1 MLWGVACWCNASPIR
16 RQHDSNIRCIRGISL
31 GKTINLFWKI
41 IMELVL
47 ASVWAV
53 LSIILIDIVL
63 AGDNALVIGMAANKL
78 PPELRK
84 KAILWGTV
92 GAIGIRFASV
102 AALTYLL
109 MIPGLRLIGGAAL
122 LWIGWKLV
130 FDSGD
135 HEVEAKDTFWGAIST
150 IVVADAVMGID
161 NALGIAAA
169 ANGNWLFII
178 FGLLIS
184 VPIIIFGASLVSK
197 LLEKYP
203 DSVFVGSFV
212 LFAVAFQMAIKEP
225 LLQDWLAPLALWV
238 KSVLP
243 WAASVV
249 ITAVQYKKARM

>member
-1 MLWGVACWCNASPIR
+1 
-16 RQHDSNIRCIRGISL
+16 
-31 GKTINLFWKI
+31 
-41 IMELVL
+41 MELFTLQALWAFL
-47 ASVWAV
+47 A
-53 LSIILIDIVL
+53 IILIDIVL

-78 PPELRK
+78 PDHLRK
-84 KAILWGTV
+84 KAILWGTF
-92 GAIGIRFASV
+92 GAIAIRFASV

-130 FDSGD
+130 FNSDEHD
-135 HEVEAKDTFWGAIST
+135 VKAADTFWSAIGT

-169 ANGNWLFII
+169 ANGNFVLVIA
-178 FGLLIS
+178 GLLIS
-184 VPIIIFGASLVSK
+184 VPIILFGAGLVSK
-197 LLEKYP
+197 ILEKYP
-203 DSVFVGSFV
+203 NSVFVGSFV

-225 LLQDWLAPLALWV
+225 LLQDWLAPLASWV

-243 WAASVV
+243 WCAGLV

>member
-1 MLWGVACWCNASPIR
+1 
-16 RQHDSNIRCIRGISL
+16 
-31 GKTINLFWKI
+31 
-41 IMELVL
+41 MELFTLQALWAFL
-47 ASVWAV
+47 A
-53 LSIILIDIVL
+53 IILIDIVL

-78 PPELRK
+78 PEHLRK

-92 GAIGIRFASV
+92 GAIVIRFISV

-130 FDSGD
+130 FDAGD
-135 HEVEAKDTFWGAIST
+135 HDVEAKDTFWGAIGT

-169 ANGNWLFII
+169 ANGNFVLVIA
-178 FGLLIS
+178 GLLIS
-184 VPIIIFGASLVSK
+184 VPIILFGASLVSK

-203 DSVFVGSFV
+203 NCVFFGSFV

-225 LLQDWLAPLALWV
+225 LLQDWLAPLADWV

-243 WAASVV
+243 WCASIV